1 MKLSQIDLQTLGVAH
16 HVGRELGGEFAAV
29 GIAPEK
35 LRRFAAVCQPHKAV
49 IDLRGDLYILK
60 ILARAGDEEVLT
72 LQRRAGKARGDFT
85 QNGAIL
91 KVDSLPV
98 GKKAVFT
105 GEEIRLA
112 RNAVNQLRNKKIKQG
127 QYTDATDDM
136 LLKLF

>member
-1 MKLSQIDLQTLGVAH
+1 MIL
-16 HVGRELGGEFAAV
+16 
-29 GIAPEK
+29 IAPEK